1 MTKKSRL
8 VIIYCILCSVIFMA
22 AFSLLSYHKR
32 LPGAGPTVIF
42 VAAYCVLTLIGAW
55 LIISFGGAS
64 QSQNE
69 PPKTTSRSITHL
81 LSVMKTPVA
90 VTDGSGRIVW
100 HNNAFSDL
108 AQDKLRKDSDLQSLC
123 GVTLKELLSSE
134 SPDGV
139 AVGVNGKSMR
149 VFAYPQSGSNGRT
162 ITTLWFDVSAET
174 ELRSRLEDERLI
186 VAYVVIDMADNF
198 LSNMQDQYAEASAA
212 VTKLLK
218 GWAESVNGHIREYG
232 TGKYIM
238 MFFAD
243 QLPAMR
249 RSSFSILSDAKKIT
263 FGDDQVPMTLSIG
276 VADCGGTVAE
286 KCQLASSAMSF
297 ALQRGGDQVV
307 IKNDRGAKDEFYGGL
322 SKHDPQLTGLNARRL
337 VLQATPLIKKAGSVF
352 IMGHKNA
359 DFDCLASCMG
369 IAKICLSL
377 GKKTTLLVKNN
388 KNIAKP
394 YAKMLEMPDYRDI
407 FYDFERDDLDAV
419 ESDSL
424 LFILDVNNP
433 AIFEYPEITKHVS
446 QIIVIDHHRMSSSSF
461 PFDTRI
467 TYVEPSASSASEIVS
482 QMIAQFFPSGV
493 LTPDEANLLLA
504 GIQLDTN
511 NFTRDCGAGTYAAA
525 QFLRREGADA
535 SIASS
540 FFTLDKKAF
549 LLELKIEST
558 MRQYRDGCVIC
569 TGDDSSPSSDPATA
583 ARVADTMLRLDGVS
597 ASFAIVRINTDVMSE
612 PVYTISARS
621 DGTVNVQVILERLG
635 GGGHHSNAGTQ
646 LTAGKVIQMYD
657 GPLPRVTSELA
668 AHLLEAAI
676 DKSFKN
682 ADNEESN

>member
-1 MTKKSRL
+1 MSKKSKL
-8 VIIYCILCSVIFMA
+8 VIIYCALCSVLFMA
-22 AFSLLSYHKR
+22 GFAVLSYNKL
-32 LPGAGPTVIF
+32 LPGVWQTVLF
-42 VAAYCVLTLIGAW
+42 AAAYCVILL
-55 LIISFGGAS
+55 FGVWFILRAGSTS
-64 QSQNE
+64 QGNDA
-69 PPKTTSRSITHL
+69 PPKSSRSVTHML
-81 LSVMKTPVA
+81 AAMKMPVA
-90 VTDGSGRIVW
+90 LTDGGGKIVWSNEAFSAIMEGRI
-100 HNNAFSDL
+100 
-108 AQDKLRKDSDLQSLC
+108 KKDSDFRQLTGLS
-123 GVTLKELLSSE
+123 LKELLAADPE
-134 SPDGV
+134 TGAEIKLDTRTF
-139 AVGVNGKSMR
+139 R
-149 VFAYPQSGSNGRT
+149 VFGFPQSNSAGRT
-162 ITTLWFDVSAET
+162 VTTLWVET
-174 ELRSRLEDERLI
+174 TNETQLREKLENERLI
-186 VAYVVIDMADNF
+186 VGYVVIDMADNF

-218 GWAESVNGHIREYG
+218 SWAESVNGHIREYG
-232 TGKYIM
+232 AGKYLM

-249 RSSFSILSDAKKIT
+249 RASFPILSEAKKIT
-263 FGDDQVPMTLSIG
+263 FGDDAIPMTLSIG
-276 VADCGGTVAE
+276 IADCGGTVTE

-307 IKNDRGAKDEFYGGL
+307 IKNDRGTKDEFFGGL

-377 GKKTTLLVKNN
+377 GKKTTLIVKNN

-407 FYDFERDDLDAV
+407 FYDFDRDDLDAV
-419 ESDSL
+419 EHDSL
-424 LFILDVNNP
+424 LFIIDVNNP
-433 AIFEYPEITKHVS
+433 YIFEYPEITKHVS

-461 PFDTRI
+461 PFETKI

-535 SIASS
+535 SVASS

-549 LLELKIEST
+549 MLELKIEST
-558 MRQYRDGCVIC
+558 MRVYRDGCVIC

-583 ARVADTMLRLDGVS
+583 ARVADTMLKLDGVA
-597 ASFAIVRINTDVMSE
+597 ASFAIVRINTDVSSE

-621 DGTVNVQVILERLG
+621 DGSVNVQVILERLG

-646 LTAGKVIQMYD
+646 LTAGKVVQMYE

-668 AHLLEAAI
+668 VGLLEQAI
-676 DKSFKN
+676 DASFAKD
-682 ADNEESN
+682 AAEDQE